1 MARKAALVLCVLV
14 ATALVGCK
22 KEDAGG
28 APAPAAVA
36 GEPPATDAHQKVS
49 ELERTSTRKII
60 KNAELGLT
68 VSSVPNAQR
77 DASKIAERHGG
88 FVLSSEAEGS
98 DASQPRV
105 RVVFKVKADELD
117 KALDELRAMGTRRGS
132 DRVTSQDVTD
142 EWIDVDA
149 RLKTQKALEARYLEV
164 LKDASVVKDLLDTEK
179 QLAEVRTEIE
189 KLEGR
194 KRFLDSQVALSTVT
208 VSFVEE
214 APLVT
219 ASSSAF
225 GKAIKSAGGD
235 LVNVSAA
242 LIVGIIRLLGFL
254 VPVALIVLLPGFLL
268 GRMALRRVARM

>member
-1 MARKAALVLCVLV
+1 MTKTALVLCLLV
-14 ATALVGCK
+14 ATALAGCA

-28 APAPAAVA
+28 APAPAPVA
-36 GEPPATDAHQKVS
+36 GEPPAADPKPGVDA
-49 ELERTSTRKII
+49 LERTSARKII

-77 DASKIAERHGG
+77 DAAKIAERHGG

-98 DASQPRV
+98 DRGQARV
-105 RVVFKVKADELD
+105 RVVFKVEAEELD
-117 KALDELRAMGTRRGS
+117 QALDELRAMGTRRGT

-142 EWIDVDA
+142 EWIDVEA
-149 RLKTQKALEARYLEV
+149 RLKTQKALETRYLEI
-164 LKDASVVKDLLDTEK
+164 LKDANVVADLLDTEK

-214 APLVT
+214 TPLVT

-235 LVNVSAA
+235 VVNVGAA

-268 GRMALRRVARM
+268 GRIALRRLARM